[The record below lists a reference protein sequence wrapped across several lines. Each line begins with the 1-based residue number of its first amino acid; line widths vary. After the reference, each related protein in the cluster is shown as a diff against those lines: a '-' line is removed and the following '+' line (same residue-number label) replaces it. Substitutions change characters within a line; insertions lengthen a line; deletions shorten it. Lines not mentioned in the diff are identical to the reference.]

1 MAVPF
6 QLVFQDFP
14 HSPSVESRIQDE
26 ISRFDRYHRWITN
39 CRVVVCEPHRSRHK
53 GRLFEVHIFL
63 PLADGGEIVVNK
75 NGHRNSAHEDV
86 YVAIRDS
93 FQAALRQLRVHIRKR
108 RQHDARKTS
117 EDLDNPDTVK

>member
-14 HSPSVESRIQDE
+14 HSASVESRIHDE
-26 ISRFDRYHRWITN
+26 IGRFDRYHGWITN
-39 CRVVVCEPHRSRHK
+39 CRVVVSEPHRSQNK

-63 PLADGGEIVVNK
+63 PLVDGGEIVVNK
-75 NGHRNSAHEDV
+75 NSHRDGAHEDV

-108 RQHDARKTS
+108 RQHEVRKTS
-117 EDLDNPDTVK
+117 KDRDNPDAV